1 MYGGK
6 ASGGEQHL
14 IAGKKWADSG
24 ARRRI
29 GPRLAGLIV
38 VTHAVLFS
46 WNSPITLFSSSIKYS
61 ARPVAC
67 EVFASEAQG
76 RWDDTVSKARGEGK
90 VVILGPATAG
100 IRPSLIDAFQKQF
113 PGISLEYQTGD
124 LASLTP
130 RLRAEIAAEKTSIDV
145 TFSGAFALLQ
155 NRDLLEALPGRII
168 WPEVAEQ
175 NRWRFSKGTG
185 FKWLDREK
193 RYAVQTSEWIFGYI
207 LLNRSLVGPNAV
219 RSWKDLLRPE
229 WKGKIASH
237 DPRGA
242 GAGQAVANYLLVTFG
257 ERFIIDLFKGQD
269 VVLTRSYSQV
279 ADWLAQGKYAI
290 GIAQVQDR
298 IESLRKEGIAL
309 TADGLADAQG
319 YLTGGFSVIALPKR
333 APHPNAATV
342 FLNWFLTR
350 PGQEAFHRPHLY
362 PSLRTDVPR
371 EYVPE
376 YILPKPQL
384 EYVDGYGEDMIAI
397 QHKLGEQVREL
408 LGR

>member
-1 MYGGK
+1 
-6 ASGGEQHL
+6 
-14 IAGKKWADSG
+14 
-24 ARRRI
+24 
-29 GPRLAGLIV
+29 
-38 VTHAVLFS
+38 
-46 WNSPITLFSSSIKYS
+46 
-61 ARPVAC
+61 
-67 EVFASEAQG
+67 
-76 RWDDTVSKARGEGK
+76 
-90 VVILGPATAG
+90 
-100 IRPSLIDAFQKQF
+100 
-113 PGISLEYQTGD
+113 
-124 LASLTP
+124 
-130 RLRAEIAAEKTSIDV
+130 
-145 TFSGAFALLQ
+145 
-155 NRDLLEALPGRII
+155 
-168 WPEVAEQ
+168 
-175 NRWRFSKGTG
+175 
-185 FKWLDREK
+185 
-193 RYAVQTSEWIFGYI
+193 
-207 LLNRSLVGPNAV
+207 
-219 RSWKDLLRPE
+219 
-229 WKGKIASH
+229 
-237 DPRGA
+237 
-242 GAGQAVANYLLVTFG
+242 VTFG

-319 YLTGGFSVIALPKR
+319 YLTGGFSVIALAKR

>member
-1 MYGGK
+1 
-6 ASGGEQHL
+6 
-14 IAGKKWADSG
+14 
-24 ARRRI
+24 
-29 GPRLAGLIV
+29 
-38 VTHAVLFS
+38 
-46 WNSPITLFSSSIKYS
+46 
-61 ARPVAC
+61 
-67 EVFASEAQG
+67 
-76 RWDDTVSKARGEGK
+76 
-90 VVILGPATAG
+90 
-100 IRPSLIDAFQKQF
+100 
-113 PGISLEYQTGD
+113 
-124 LASLTP
+124 
-130 RLRAEIAAEKTSIDV
+130 
-145 TFSGAFALLQ
+145 
-155 NRDLLEALPGRII
+155 
-168 WPEVAEQ
+168 
-175 NRWRFSKGTG
+175 
-185 FKWLDREK
+185 
-193 RYAVQTSEWIFGYI
+193 
-207 LLNRSLVGPNAV
+207 
-219 RSWKDLLRPE
+219 LRPE